1 MLSLL
6 QNYLYRL
13 NIWLDKNELVKF
25 IFMLVFVSTGI
36 MNIQFGSL
44 IFGVIMMAMLCVF
57 ALYRIFMID
66 GSAIFDRTKYKVPNT
81 GESVLVTKDF
91 YYDGSFRKFINTSD
105 PSQKPN
111 WIKIKKGMRLNIV
124 ATKET
129 KGDWTFMFYDDINK
143 CNITLNYFDTRG
155 YWKSLSDIRD
165 SKIKKLGI

>member
-1 MLSLL
+1 ML
-6 QNYLYRL
+6 
-13 NIWLDKNELVKF
+13 
-25 IFMLVFVSTGI
+25 
-36 MNIQFGSL
+36 
-44 IFGVIMMAMLCVF
+44 
-57 ALYRIFMID
+57 D